1 MEEPSRF
8 LFALLMQIE
17 QNNEGRKYTKIGEPC
32 NQRVIR
38 IGIQGRGE
46 RSAYIVYCMCEDDKE
61 KRSCFLDKISE
72 DDPHDR
78 GINALNKT
86 AVPDAE

>member
-17 QNNEGRKYTKIGEPC
+17 QNNEGRKYTKIGDPC

-38 IGIQGRGE
+38 IGIQGRRE
-46 RSAYIVYCMCEDDKE
+46 CSA
-61 KRSCFLDKISE
+61 
-72 DDPHDR
+72 
-78 GINALNKT
+78 
-86 AVPDAE
+86 

>member
-1 MEEPSRF
+1 M
-8 LFALLMQIE
+8 
-17 QNNEGRKYTKIGEPC
+17 G
-32 NQRVIR
+32 
-38 IGIQGRGE
+38 
-46 RSAYIVYCMCEDDKE
+46 EDDKE